1 VLRRDVIALIG
12 GAAVAWP
19 LAAQAQQSAMPV
31 VGFIVT
37 SSPAKVPRAV
47 AGFRAGLEETGYV
60 EGKNVAIEYRGAE
73 GRYDRLPALVDE
85 LVSLRVA
92 VISTGGY
99 VASLAAKREAVRI
112 PIVFT
117 VGVDP
122 VKLGLVTNITRPGG
136 NATGIAD
143 LTVSL
148 TLKRLELISELV
160 PRTSAVGFLVNPEN
174 KGVLVDVQ
182 DAAQSIG
189 RRVFTVEARGADEF
203 EAAFAS
209 FAKAQV
215 GGLLVAGDAFF
226 NAQRERLI
234 ALAANYALPAIY
246 EFPEFPAE
254 GGLMS
259 YGPNPFDLFR
269 LVGVYTGRILD
280 GAKPSDL
287 PVQQPTKFELVINLK
302 TAKALGLTIPPSLLA
317 RADEV
322 IE

>member
-1 VLRRDVIALIG
+1 MKRRDFIGAL
-12 GAAVAWP
+12 GATVTAPV
-19 LAAQAQQSAMPV
+19 LARAQQPAMPV

-37 SSPAKVPRAV
+37 SSLAKSLAV
-47 AGFRAGLEETGYV
+47 AGFRAGLEETGYI

-73 GRYDRLPALVDE
+73 GRYDQLPALVDE
-85 LVSLRVA
+85 LVRLKVA
-92 VISTGGY
+92 VIATGGY
-99 VASLAAKREAVRI
+99 VASLAAKRGALRI

-117 VGVDP
+117 VGADP
-122 VKLGLVTNITRPGG
+122 VKLGLVTSIARPGG

-143 LTVSL
+143 LTVPL
-148 TLKRLELISELV
+148 TLKRLELISEFV

-189 RRVFTVEARGADEF
+189 RRMFTVEARGADEF

-234 ALAANYALPAIY
+234 ALAASYALPAIY
-246 EFPEFPAE
+246 EFPEFPSE

-259 YGPNPFDLFR
+259 YGPSPFDLFR
-269 LVGVYTGRILD
+269 QVGIYTGRILD
-280 GAKPSDL
+280 GAKPADL
-287 PVQQPTKFELVINLK
+287 PVQQPTKFKLVINLTRK
-302 TAKALGLTIPPSLLA
+302 PTGAVRRCGQ
-317 RADEV
+317 
-322 IE
+322 

>member
-1 VLRRDVIALIG
+1 VRRRDVIVFLGSAAMALPC
-12 GAAVAWP
+12 AAR
-19 LAAQAQQSAMPV
+19 AQKPEMPV
-31 VGFIVT
+31 IGFIVT

-47 AGFRAGLEETGYV
+47 AGFRTGLEETGYI

-85 LVSLRVA
+85 LVRLKVA

-99 VASLAAKREAVRI
+99 VASLAAKHGAGSI

-117 VGVDP
+117 VGADP
-122 VKLGLVTNITRPGG
+122 VKLGLVASITRPGG

-143 LTVSL
+143 LTVPL
-148 TLKRLELISELV
+148 TLKRLELISEFV

-174 KGVLVDVQ
+174 QGALADVQ
-182 DAAQSIG
+182 DAAQSLG
-189 RRVFTVEARGADEF
+189 QRVFTVEARSADEF
-203 EAAFAS
+203 EPAFAS

-215 GGLLVAGDAFF
+215 GSLLVAGDASF

-234 ALAANYALPAIY
+234 ALAARYALPAIY

-259 YGPNPFDLFR
+259 YGPNLFDLFR
-269 LVGVYTGRILD
+269 LVGIYTGRILD
-280 GAKPSDL
+280 GAKPADL

-322 IE
+322 FE